1 MGEHCT
7 SGCRTRDHASY
18 GECLRSKSLSV
29 YGLESTG
36 NDFTKQKKWDREL
49 DRARNLM
56 SKGVMPRNTFT
67 KALDEAERKSDAT
80 GTAFRAD
87 A

>member
-1 MGEHCT
+1 MACASSCPT
-7 SGCRTRDHASY
+7 KDHATY
-18 GECLRSKSLSV
+18 GECLRSKGLAV

-56 SKGVMPRNTFT
+56 SNGVLPRNTFG
-67 KALDEAERKSDAT
+67 KALDEAERKSDAM
-80 GTAFRAD
+80 GKPFRAD